1 MIDTQALR
9 NKILDLAMR
18 GKLVEQRPE
27 EGTGEELYQKIQEE
41 KAALV
46 KAGNIKK
53 QKPLPGI
60 TEDEKPF
67 EIPKSWKWV
76 RLQDICSKIVD
87 GDHNPPKGET
97 NRTEYRMLSAKNINN
112 DQLVKLEEVR
122 YLSEEIFKQEDERT
136 QVRRGDIFL
145 TIVATL
151 GRSCVYEADYPV
163 CFQRSVCVITTF
175 VNNYFLKRVFDST
188 YFQQFLNQNASG
200 TAQRGMYLQQLGKVL
215 IPIPPISEQKR
226 IIDRIGN
233 IIPLLNT
240 IQGYQVE
247 YEKNAHVLAIRL
259 LNLAVE
265 GKLVEQQL
273 EEGTGEELYQQI
285 QKEKEKLIKEGKI
298 KKQKPL
304 PEITEDEKPFETP
317 QSWKWVYLGDVFDHN
332 TGKAL
337 NGSDDNGVSL
347 TYITTSNLYWDHFE
361 LDHLKTMPFTDDE
374 ITKCTVH
381 QGDLL
386 VCEGGDIGR
395 SAIWNFDYDMR
406 IQNHIHRLRPYVII
420 DVRYFY
426 YVMMYLKNN
435 GSIRGRG
442 IGLQG
447 LSSKALHVIRVPL
460 PPLAEQKRIVAKLEE
475 LLPLCD
481 RLK

>member
-9 NKILDLAMR
+9 NKILDLAINGSLPSFKVSGVDVNDSLCKALNERNIFEHVIKNPITFKIPIGWKWIKLGWIVDIDRGGSPRPIKDYLTTDHNGINWIKIGDVSKDGKYILSTKEKIKPEGEKKSRRVYPGDFLLTNSMSFGR
-18 GKLVEQRPE
+18 PYICQIEGCIHDGWLVLRNSVGLFNLDFLYYLLSSSFVYNQFAAIASGSTVVNLNKDKVSDTIVPLPPLEDQKRIVYAINEIMPIVDSIKSFQNAYNHDSEVLKNSILNEAIEGKLVEQRPE
-27 EGTGEELYQKIQEE
+27 EGTG
-41 KAALV
+41 
-46 KAGNIKK
+46 
-53 QKPLPGI
+53 
-60 TEDEKPF
+60 D
-67 EIPKSWKWV
+67 
-76 RLQDICSKIVD
+76 
-87 GDHNPPKGET
+87 
-97 NRTEYRMLSAKNINN
+97 
-112 DQLVKLEEVR
+112 
-122 YLSEEIFKQEDERT
+122 
-136 QVRRGDIFL
+136 
-145 TIVATL
+145 
-151 GRSCVYEADYPV
+151 
-163 CFQRSVCVITTF
+163 
-175 VNNYFLKRVFDST
+175 
-188 YFQQFLNQNASG
+188 
-200 TAQRGMYLQQLGKVL
+200 
-215 IPIPPISEQKR
+215 
-226 IIDRIGN
+226 
-233 IIPLLNT
+233 
-240 IQGYQVE
+240 
-247 YEKNAHVLAIRL
+247 
-259 LNLAVE
+259 
-265 GKLVEQQL
+265 
-273 EEGTGEELYQQI
+273 ELYQQI

-406 IQNHIHRLRPYVII
+406 IQNHIHRLRPYVNI

>member
-27 EGTGEELYQKIQEE
+27 EGTGEELYQKILAE
-41 KAALV
+41 KARLV
-46 KAGNIKK
+46 KEGKIKK
-53 QKPLPGI
+53 QKPLPEI
-60 TEDEKPF
+60 TDEEKPF
-67 EIPKSWKWV
+67 EIPESWKWV
-76 RLQDICSKIVD
+76 RWGDISKSIQYGYNTPALSSGTVQMVRISDIQDGKINWSTVPYCEISD
-87 GDHNPPKGET
+87 EDIALYRLKRNDILFA
-97 NRTEYRMLSAKNINN
+97 RTGGTVGKSFLVSEMPNN
-112 DQLVKLEEVR
+112 AIYAG
-122 YLSEEIFKQEDERT
+122 YLIRT
-136 QVRRGDIFL
+136 QYSDLLCPEFL
-145 TIVATL
+145 L
-151 GRSCVYEADYPV
+151 SFMRSRLYWMQLHEG
-163 CFQRSVCVITTF
+163 TT
-175 VNNYFLKRVFDST
+175 
-188 YFQQFLNQNASG
+188 A
-200 TAQRGMYLQQLGKVL
+200 TAQPNCNGVTLSKMLLPL
-215 IPIPPISEQKR
+215 PPLDEQKR
-226 IIDRIGN
+226 IARKLDVILD
-233 IIPLLNT
+233 LL
-240 IQGYQVE
+240 IELDSCQSE
-247 YEKNAHVLAIRL
+247 YKINGEKLKSKL
-259 LNLAVE
+259 MSLAVE
-265 GKLVEQQL
+265 GKLVEQRT
-273 EEGTGEELYQQI
+273 EDGTGEELYKQI

-406 IQNHIHRLRPYVII
+406 IQNHIHRLRPYVNI

-460 PPLAEQKRIVAKLEE
+460 PPLAEQKRIVAKIEE

-481 RLK
+481 QLK

>member
-27 EGTGEELYQKIQEE
+27 EGTGEELYQKILAE
-41 KAALV
+41 KARLV
-46 KAGNIKK
+46 KEGKIKK
-53 QKPLPGI
+53 QKPLPEI

-67 EIPKSWKWV
+67 EIPESWKWV
-76 RLQDICSKIVD
+76 HIDIIGESSLGKTLNKSLDKGYFVNYLCSINIRWD
-87 GDHNPPKGET
+87 GIDLTQLKSAYFSAEEKEKYKLKKGDLLICEGGDIGRSAVWEKDTEMYYQNALHRVRFFEGINPFFYK
-97 NRTEYRMLSAKNINN
+97 YLIQFYKNIGLLDNVAKGVTIRH
-112 DQLVKLEEVR
+112 LVQNALYSLWIPLAPIEEQNRIITCLKSVFNELSYLDKLQMR
-122 YLSEEIFKQEDERT
+122 YIDSCFVLKSKLLDTAI
-136 QVRRGDIFL
+136 RGD
-145 TIVATL
+145 
-151 GRSCVYEADYPV
+151 
-163 CFQRSVCVITTF
+163 
-175 VNNYFLKRVFDST
+175 
-188 YFQQFLNQNASG
+188 
-200 TAQRGMYLQQLGKVL
+200 
-215 IPIPPISEQKR
+215 
-226 IIDRIGN
+226 
-233 IIPLLNT
+233 
-240 IQGYQVE
+240 
-247 YEKNAHVLAIRL
+247 
-259 LNLAVE
+259 
-265 GKLVEQQL
+265 LVEQRI
-273 EEGTGEELYQQI
+273 EEGTGEGLYQQI

-406 IQNHIHRLRPYVII
+406 IQNHIHRLRPYVNI

-475 LLPLCD
+475 LLSLCD
-481 RLK
+481 QLK

>member
-1 MIDTQALR
+1 MK
-9 NKILDLAMR
+9 NSILNEAIE

-27 EGTGEELYQKIQEE
+27 EGTG
-41 KAALV
+41 
-46 KAGNIKK
+46 
-53 QKPLPGI
+53 
-60 TEDEKPF
+60 D
-67 EIPKSWKWV
+67 
-76 RLQDICSKIVD
+76 
-87 GDHNPPKGET
+87 
-97 NRTEYRMLSAKNINN
+97 
-112 DQLVKLEEVR
+112 
-122 YLSEEIFKQEDERT
+122 
-136 QVRRGDIFL
+136 
-145 TIVATL
+145 
-151 GRSCVYEADYPV
+151 
-163 CFQRSVCVITTF
+163 
-175 VNNYFLKRVFDST
+175 
-188 YFQQFLNQNASG
+188 
-200 TAQRGMYLQQLGKVL
+200 
-215 IPIPPISEQKR
+215 
-226 IIDRIGN
+226 
-233 IIPLLNT
+233 
-240 IQGYQVE
+240 
-247 YEKNAHVLAIRL
+247 
-259 LNLAVE
+259 
-265 GKLVEQQL
+265 
-273 EEGTGEELYQQI
+273 ELYQQI

-406 IQNHIHRLRPYVII
+406 IQNHIHRLRPYVNI